1 MQNLGSTFDD
11 NPLAQVHEGMQVLDA
26 AGNEVGRVQY
36 VEMGDPE
43 AATAPDTDK
52 PRDIIGVVGEAV
64 FPNEREPDVPEPLR
78 SRLRRSGYIKI
89 DGPDLMDTDR
99 YVGSDRVRDVSG
111 DRVRLS
117 VRKDQLAKEQ

>member
-1 MQNLGSTFDD
+1 M
-11 NPLAQVHEGMQVLDA
+11 HVLDA
-26 AGNEVGRVQY
+26 AGDEVGRVQL
-36 VEMGDPE
+36 VQMGDPE
-43 AATAPDTDK
+43 TVTVSDTDK
-52 PRDIIGVVGEAV
+52 PRDIIGVVGDAL

-99 YVGSDRVRDVSG
+99 YVGSDRVRDVSE

-117 VRKDQLAKEQ
+117 VRKDQLAREE